1 MSSSL
6 FILALLLLLI
16 SLFQINPT
24 PAPGSD
30 SQGRNLIQ
38 FANMIGQAL
47 DTSPLNY
54 NGYGC
59 W

>member
-6 FILALLLLLI
+6 FILAFLLVI
-16 SLFQINPT
+16 SLFQINAI
-24 PAPGSD
+24 PAPEPD
-30 SQGRNLIQ
+30 SQGRNLVQ
-38 FANMIGQAL
+38 FANMIGETL
-47 DTSPLNY
+47 NTSALNY